1 MLVYGA
7 ALLLIG
13 GTFVASRVMDR
24 SMRDFSQDPT
34 EVLDGPAYIGF
45 LTGIATV
52 VWSVAATSCLL
63 AWLAAGRSA
72 RSPFLWSA
80 LFVTALLADD
90 LFRLHESYYPQVGLP
105 QLVVAAIYGVAGA
118 AYVWLFRSF
127 IRANDG
133 WLFLLGL
140 ALLGISIATDQLVD
154 NGPWF
159 TEDGTKLL
167 GIVTWALFYLRAALR
182 VLVADPVA
190 AAAAEGPLLAP
201 RSRLSDD

>member
-1 MLVYGA
+1 VLVYGA

-13 GTFVASRVMDR
+13 GTFVASRAMDR
-24 SMRDFSQDPT
+24 SMRDFSQDPS

-45 LTGIATV
+45 LTGVATV
-52 VWSVAATSCLL
+52 VWTVAATSCLL

-80 LFVTALLADD
+80 LLVVALLADD

-105 QLVVAAIYGVAGA
+105 QLLVAAIYGVAGA
-118 AYVWLFRSF
+118 AYLWRFRSF

-140 ALLGISIATDQLVD
+140 ALLGTSIATDQLVD

-159 TEDGTKLL
+159 AEDGTKLL
-167 GIVTWALFYLRAALR
+167 GIATWAVFYVRAALH
-182 VLVADPVA
+182 VLTADPVA
-190 AAAAEGPLLAP
+190 AAAAERP
-201 RSRLSDD
+201 RAARGSGAGD